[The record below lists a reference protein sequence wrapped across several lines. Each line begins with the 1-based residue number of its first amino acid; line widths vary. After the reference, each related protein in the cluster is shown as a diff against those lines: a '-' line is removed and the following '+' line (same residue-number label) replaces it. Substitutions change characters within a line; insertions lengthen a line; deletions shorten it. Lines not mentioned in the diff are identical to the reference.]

1 MWLLSFAMLLFTAT
15 DLTVTEATVFGNIN
29 SSPEEEGQ
37 PREIGLGLASSGG
50 RSIPAQ
56 AIDFIDTHGASRPRG
71 YERNP
76 DDIGDE
82 RKEADVFSKLKH
94 LPMLGSGSRI
104 PSHLELAELRRS
116 LATIMQ
122 VLHPY
127 PGHRWQSQHHART
140 TRPSEEDGI
149 AEGTETT
156 EDGMLAGRQREPTNF
171 LLHGKLIEV
180 PTSGGAGPL
189 VDGPRTNGGKAA
201 EADDGAV
208 TVGQKRAA
216 ALRSTVARRSHAVQ
230 PSTMAHGG
238 SGEDT
243 SFLPSISVG
252 ALTNLGDFF
261 QNLKHNLESLESKNL
276 NTEQVKLLEGQNM
289 ISSMRKGFFYSRDC
303 RGLSKAGG
311 QCRFPARHPEL
322 SAIAPYPRAGVHRA
336 GALPWHELSRSR
348 LHACRTRKMS
358 YPPTIIRPP
367 LSAMLAGSS
376 C

>member
-1 MWLLSFAMLLFTAT
+1 MWLLSIAMLLFTAT

-37 PREIGLGLASSGG
+37 PRELGSLASSGG

-56 AIDFIDTHGASRPRG
+56 AIDFIDTHGASRANP
-71 YERNP
+71 YERNR

-82 RKEADVFSKLKH
+82 RKEGDVFSKLKH
-94 LPMLGSGSRI
+94 LPMLGSGPGIHGSRL
-104 PSHLELAELRRS
+104 PPEMELAELQRS
-116 LATIMQ
+116 LATVMQ

-127 PGHRWQSQHHART
+127 PGHRWQPRQPAR
-140 TRPSEEDGI
+140 PAGSSEEDGT
-149 AEGTETT
+149 ADDTEPMKN
-156 EDGMLAGRQREPTNF
+156 GIIAGRQRDATNF
-171 LLHGKLIEV
+171 LLHGKLIEM
-180 PTSGGAGPL
+180 PAPAGAGPL
-189 VDGPRTNGGKAA
+189 VDGMT
-201 EADDGAV
+201 

-230 PSTMAHGG
+230 PSAMTHGS

-322 SAIAPYPRAGVHRA
+322 SAIAPYPRVGVHRA

-348 LHACRTRKMS
+348 VHACRTRKMS

-367 LSAMLAGSS
+367 LSALLAGSS